1 MRVRDAVD
9 ASKVTCSGPGL
20 GPSVRARLPQSFTV
34 DVSAAGH
41 AALEVT
47 LLGPTGTWGHG
58 GVLCLGGCPDLWGV
72 LLHKMFYSLDPI
84 ESL

>member
-34 DVSAAGH
+34 DVSAAGR

-47 LLGPTGTWGHG
+47 LLGPTGTWG
-58 GVLCLGGCPDLWGV
+58 
-72 LLHKMFYSLDPI
+72 
-84 ESL
+84 

>member
-34 DVSAAGH
+34 DVSAAGR

-58 GVLCLGGCPDLWGV
+58 EPVSHGV
-72 LLHKMFYSLDPI
+72 S
-84 ESL
+84 